1 MVQRYN
7 KKRYKQV
14 YSQKILKK
22 MLLYLVNYFKKTYK
36 LSNRMVK
43 MIKKYNI
50 NRRIFVCFSV
60 IIAALID

>member
-1 MVQRYN
+1 
-7 KKRYKQV
+7 
-14 YSQKILKK
+14 

-36 LSNRMVK
+36 LSKIMLK

-50 NRRIFVCFSV
+50 NRRIFVCFSL